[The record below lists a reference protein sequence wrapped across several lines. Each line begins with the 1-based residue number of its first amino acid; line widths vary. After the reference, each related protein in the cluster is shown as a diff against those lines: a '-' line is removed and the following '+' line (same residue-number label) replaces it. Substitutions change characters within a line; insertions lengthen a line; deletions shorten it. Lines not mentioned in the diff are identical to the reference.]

1 MIKIS
6 AKGFTLIE
14 IAIALVVIGLLA
26 GGVLQG
32 RELIEQARIRKV
44 ISEIKD
50 INLAAN
56 TFRLKYSKF
65 PGDFENAEL
74 FFGSANICNGNG
86 NGLLGDAIT
95 PPCLRQDV
103 EACPDPE
110 APSFYA
116 HTELSSFWKHLY
128 AAGMY
133 NQTVCG
139 GPDNGGEALKYNYI
153 NSNYPGLGY
162 QLVNTTYY
170 GRVSTWLSISGDDNI
185 PILPVD
191 SAYSIDEKLDDGVCN
206 TGNLISFGTIAGP
219 CTCPNSGIYSL
230 GSNEKCPLR
239 HDVAKW
245 FR

>member
-95 PPCLRQDV
+95 PPCQRQDF
-103 EACPDPE
+103 EACPDS
-110 APSFYA
+110 SFYS

-139 GPDNGGEALKYNYI
+139 GPDNEFRPLEYNYI

-162 QLVNTTYY
+162 ELFNTTYY
-170 GRVSTWLSISGDDNI
+170 GRDSTWLRISGDDNK

-191 SAYSIDEKLDDGVCN
+191 SAYSIDAKLDDGVCN
-206 TGNLISFGTIAGP
+206 TGDLISFDTVAGP
-219 CTCPNSGIYSL
+219 CTCPTSGIYSL
-230 GSNEKCPLR
+230 GSSEKCFLR
-239 HDVAKW
+239 HDVAPW